1 MGGETEMQR
10 DDMQLTQF
18 TDLILP
24 STGYKSNFKKK
35 KQSLEFWFHY
45 QLQYLVRKKKY
56 FYNLLIFL
64 LFQKL
69 PSS

>member
-35 KQSLEFWFHY
+35 KQSLEF
-45 QLQYLVRKKKY
+45 
-56 FYNLLIFL
+56 
-64 LFQKL
+64 
-69 PSS
+69 